1 MELHSGAM
9 TDELLQAVGLILA
22 VLTLGVMLF
31 FSLVVA
37 PLVFIKLP
45 ADVAGRFIR
54 ALFPWYY
61 LVSGLLASI
70 AAIFLAPSNSID
82 AALAALVAFAALVSR
97 QVLMPQINKWRDQM
111 LAGDKIA
118 SSKFNR
124 GHQASVLVN
133 GAQLIVL
140 CILIWRIGLSPIIR

>member
-9 TDELLQAVGLILA
+9 TDELLQAAGLILA
-22 VLTLGVMLF
+22 ALTLGVMLF

-70 AAIFLAPSNSID
+70 ATIFLAPSNSID
-82 AALAALVAFAALVSR
+82 ATLAASVAFAALVSR
-97 QVLMPQINKWRDQM
+97 LVLMPQINKWRDQM
-111 LAGDKIA
+111 LAGDKNA
-118 SSKFNR
+118 SSKFNW
-124 GHQASVLVN
+124 GHRASVLVN
-133 GAQLIVL
+133 GAQLILL
-140 CILIWRIGLSPIIR
+140 CTLVWRIGLSPIMR

>member
-1 MELHSGAM
+1 MGLHNGAM
-9 TDELLQAVGLILA
+9 TDEILQTAGLIITA
-22 VLTLGVMLF
+22 LTLGVMLF

-37 PLVFIKLP
+37 PSVFIKLP
-45 ADVAGRFIR
+45 AEAAGRFIR

-70 AAIFLAPSNSID
+70 ATILLAPINSID
-82 AALAALVAFAALVSR
+82 AALAASVAFAALVSR

-111 LAGDKIA
+111 LAGDKTA

-124 GHQASVLVN
+124 GHRASVLVN
-133 GAQLIVL
+133 GAQLILL
-140 CILIWRIGLSPIIR
+140 CLLVWRIGISSIMR

>member
-22 VLTLGVMLF
+22 TLTLGVMLF

-61 LVSGLLASI
+61 LVSGLLASTATI
-70 AAIFLAPSNSID
+70 VLAPGNLID
-82 AALAALVAFAALVSR
+82 AALAASVAFAALVSR

-111 LAGDKIA
+111 LAGSKIA

-124 GHQASVLVN
+124 GHRASVLVN
-133 GAQLIVL
+133 GAQLILL
-140 CILIWRIGLSPIIR
+140 CILVWRIGLSPIVR